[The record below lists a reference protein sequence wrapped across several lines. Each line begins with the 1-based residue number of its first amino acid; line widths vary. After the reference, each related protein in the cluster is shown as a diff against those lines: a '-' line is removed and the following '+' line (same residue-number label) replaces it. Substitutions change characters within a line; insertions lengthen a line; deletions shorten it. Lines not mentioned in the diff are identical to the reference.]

1 MMSIPMVDGSQL
13 LPEQFLTIEAPEV
26 WISRKPQRGDHIRVS
41 RLNGLYYHHG
51 IYITDNEVIHFTG
64 DDDDSVLDWS
74 KAHVIRTD
82 LGKFL
87 DGGTVEVKE
96 YNEDEL
102 ADLYPVEGIVNY
114 ARACLGDAGYHL
126 IFNNCEHF
134 ANVCT
139 LGRFRSRQVEDVLG
153 GNNMG
158 IFGSIW
164 DRVKEIF
171 SSSSSSSGGS
181 RSTSNY
187 NYEPDKVRV
196 AEIERNLKLEMAD
209 KEQERIELMRDAQLE
224 LLKAQGLTQIA
235 IDEARAKNM
244 KAFAEQLVVLQEKML
259 EVAKN
264 RIVIIE
270 EGSLPMIREIEAF
283 YEEVGARIQANGEEY
298 TTKKLP
304 QLLQLLQQYDKDSLE
319 YEIFATQI
327 KDDRERQNQFIMTQL
342 QKIQERQELVTKN
355 FLETK
360 DKIIEQTGRITQTVA
375 EEYLKKRAAS
385 LLPDDQNASLP
396 EAAQKKSVSES
407 LLEGQKKELLAEGRK
422 KNNP

>member
-1 MMSIPMVDGSQL
+1 MSIPVVADPQV

-26 WISRKPQRGDHIRVS
+26 WVSQKPQRGDHIRVS

-51 IYITDNEVIHFTG
+51 IYVTDDEVIHFTG

-82 LGKFL
+82 LAKFL
-87 DGGTVEVKE
+87 DGGTAEVKV

-114 ARACLGDAGYHL
+114 ARACLGDDGYHL

-153 GNNMG
+153 GNNMS

-164 DRVKEIF
+164 DSVKSIF
-171 SSSSSSSGGS
+171 SSSSSGGS

-187 NYEPDKVRV
+187 NHEPDKVRV

-209 KEQERIELMRDAQLE
+209 KERERIELMRDAQLE
-224 LLKAQGLTQIA
+224 LLKAQGMTQMA
-235 IDEARAKNM
+235 IDEARTKNM
-244 KAFAEQLVVLQEKML
+244 KAFAEQLAALQEKML

-283 YEEVGARIQANGEEY
+283 YEEVGNRIQAKGDEY

-304 QLLQLLQQYDKDSLE
+304 QLLHLLQQYEKDSPE
-319 YEIFATQI
+319 YEIFASQI

-360 DKIIEQTGRITQTVA
+360 DKIIEQTGRITQTIA
-375 EEYLKKRAAS
+375 EEYLKKKAAS
-385 LLPDDQNASLP
+385 LLPDYQSTAMP
-396 EAAQKKSVSES
+396 ELAHKKAGAKT
-407 LLEGQKKELLAEGRK
+407 LLKGQKKELLSEGQKRK
-422 KNNP
+422 NP

>member
-1 MMSIPMVDGSQL
+1 MSIPVVADPQV

-26 WISRKPQRGDHIRVS
+26 WVSQKPQRGDHIRVS

-51 IYITDNEVIHFTG
+51 IYVTDDEVIHFTG

-82 LGKFL
+82 LAKFL
-87 DGGTVEVKE
+87 DGGTAEVKV

-114 ARACLGDAGYHL
+114 ARACLGDDGYHL

-153 GNNMG
+153 GNNMS

-164 DRVKEIF
+164 GSVKSIF
-171 SSSSSSSGGS
+171 SSSSSGGS

-209 KEQERIELMRDAQLE
+209 KERERIELMRDAQLE
-224 LLKAQGLTQIA
+224 LLKAQGMTQMA
-235 IDEARAKNM
+235 IDEARTKNM
-244 KAFAEQLVVLQEKML
+244 KAFAEQLAALQEKML

-283 YEEVGARIQANGEEY
+283 YEEVGNRIQAKGDEY

-304 QLLQLLQQYDKDSLE
+304 QLLHLLQQYEKDSPE
-319 YEIFATQI
+319 YEIFASQI

-360 DKIIEQTGRITQTVA
+360 DKIIEQTGRITQTIA
-375 EEYLKKRAAS
+375 EEYLKKKAAS
-385 LLPDDQNASLP
+385 LLPDYQSTAMP
-396 EAAQKKSVSES
+396 ELAHKKAGAKT
-407 LLEGQKKELLAEGRK
+407 LLKGQKKELLSEGQKRK
-422 KNNP
+422 NP

>member
-1 MMSIPMVDGSQL
+1 MSIPVVADPQV

-26 WISRKPQRGDHIRVS
+26 WVSQKPQRGDHIRVS

-51 IYITDNEVIHFTG
+51 IYVTDDEVIHFTG

-82 LGKFL
+82 LAKFL
-87 DGGTVEVKE
+87 DGGTAEVKV

-114 ARACLGDAGYHL
+114 ARACLGDDGYHL

-153 GNNMG
+153 GNNMS

-164 DRVKEIF
+164 DSVKSIF
-171 SSSSSSSGGS
+171 SSSSSGGS

-209 KEQERIELMRDAQLE
+209 KERERIELMRDAQLE
-224 LLKAQGLTQIA
+224 LLKAQGMTQMA
-235 IDEARAKNM
+235 IDEARTKNM
-244 KAFAEQLVVLQEKML
+244 KAFAEQLAALQEKML

-283 YEEVGARIQANGEEY
+283 YEEVGNRIQAKGDEY

-304 QLLQLLQQYDKDSLE
+304 QLLHLLQQYEKDSPE
-319 YEIFATQI
+319 YEIFASQI

-360 DKIIEQTGRITQTVA
+360 DKIIEQTGRITQTIA
-375 EEYLKKRAAS
+375 EEYLKKKAAS
-385 LLPDDQNASLP
+385 LLPDYQSTAMP
-396 EAAQKKSVSES
+396 ELAHKKAGAKT
-407 LLEGQKKELLAEGRK
+407 LLKGQKKELLSEGQKRK
-422 KNNP
+422 NP

>member
-1 MMSIPMVDGSQL
+1 MSIPIVADPQP

-26 WISRKPQRGDHIRVS
+26 WVSQKPKRGDHIRVS

-51 IYITDNEVIHFTG
+51 IYVTDDEVIHFTG

-82 LGKFL
+82 LARFL
-87 DGGTVEVKE
+87 DGGTVEIKV

-102 ADLYPVEGIVNY
+102 SDLYPVEGIVNY

-139 LGRFRSRQVEDVLG
+139 LGRYRSRQVEDVLG
-153 GNNMG
+153 GNLMG

-164 DRVKEIF
+164 DDIKSIF
-171 SSSSSSSGGS
+171 SSSSSSGGS

-209 KEQERIELMRDAQLE
+209 KERERVELMRDAQLE
-224 LLKAQGLTQIA
+224 LLRAQAMTQIA
-235 IDEARAKNM
+235 IDEARTKNM
-244 KAFAEQLVVLQEKML
+244 KAFAEQLAVLQEKML

-270 EGSLPMIREIEAF
+270 EGSLPMIHEIEAF
-283 YEEVGARIQANGEEY
+283 YEEVGNRIQAKGDEY

-304 QLLQLLQQYDKDSLE
+304 QLLNLLQQYEKDSPE
-319 YEIFATQI
+319 YEIFVSQI

-342 QKIQERQELVTKN
+342 QKIQERQELVTKS

-360 DKIIEQTGRITQTVA
+360 DKIIEQTGRITQTIA
-375 EEYLKKRAAS
+375 EEYLKKKAAS
-385 LLPDDQNASLP
+385 LLPDYLGADMPP
-396 EAAQKKSVSES
+396 ELVHKKTGAEA
-407 LLEGQKKELLAEGRK
+407 LLRGQKKELLPEGQK
-422 KNNP
+422 GKNP

>member
-1 MMSIPMVDGSQL
+1 MSIPVVADPQV

-26 WISRKPQRGDHIRVS
+26 WVSQKPQRGDHIRVS

-51 IYITDNEVIHFTG
+51 IYVTDDEVIHFTG

-82 LGKFL
+82 LAKFL
-87 DGGTVEVKE
+87 DGGTAEVKV

-114 ARACLGDAGYHL
+114 ARACLGDDGYHL

-139 LGRFRSRQVEDVLG
+139 LGRFRSRQVEEVLG
-153 GNNMG
+153 GNNMS

-164 DRVKEIF
+164 DSVKSIF
-171 SSSSSSSGGS
+171 SSSSSGGS

-209 KEQERIELMRDAQLE
+209 KERERIELMRDAQLE
-224 LLKAQGLTQIA
+224 LLKAQGMTQMA
-235 IDEARAKNM
+235 IDEARTKNM
-244 KAFAEQLVVLQEKML
+244 KAFAEQLAALQEKML

-283 YEEVGARIQANGEEY
+283 YEEVGNRIQAKGDEY

-304 QLLQLLQQYDKDSLE
+304 QLLHLLQQYEKDSPE
-319 YEIFATQI
+319 YEIFASQI

-360 DKIIEQTGRITQTVA
+360 DKIIEQTGRITQTIA
-375 EEYLKKRAAS
+375 EEYLKKKAAS
-385 LLPDDQNASLP
+385 LLPDYQSTAMP
-396 EAAQKKSVSES
+396 ELAHKKAGAKT
-407 LLEGQKKELLAEGRK
+407 LLKGQKKELLSEGQKRK
-422 KNNP
+422 NP

>member
-1 MMSIPMVDGSQL
+1 MSIPVVADPQV

-26 WISRKPQRGDHIRVS
+26 WVSQKPQRGDHIRVS

-51 IYITDNEVIHFTG
+51 IYVTDDEVIHFTG

-82 LGKFL
+82 LAKFL
-87 DGGTVEVKE
+87 DGGTAEVKV

-114 ARACLGDAGYHL
+114 ARACLGDDGYHL

-153 GNNMG
+153 GNNMS
-158 IFGSIW
+158 IFGNIW
-164 DRVKEIF
+164 DSVKSIF
-171 SSSSSSSGGS
+171 SSSSSGGS

-209 KEQERIELMRDAQLE
+209 KERERIELMRDAQLE
-224 LLKAQGLTQIA
+224 LLKAQGMTQMA
-235 IDEARAKNM
+235 IDEARTKNM
-244 KAFAEQLVVLQEKML
+244 KAFAEQLAALQEKML

-283 YEEVGARIQANGEEY
+283 YEEVGNRIQAKGDEY

-304 QLLQLLQQYDKDSLE
+304 QLLHLLQQYEKDSPE
-319 YEIFATQI
+319 YEIFASQI

-360 DKIIEQTGRITQTVA
+360 DKIIEQTGRITQTIA
-375 EEYLKKRAAS
+375 EEYLKKKAAS
-385 LLPDDQNASLP
+385 LLPDYQSTAMP
-396 EAAQKKSVSES
+396 ELAHKKAGAKT
-407 LLEGQKKELLAEGRK
+407 LLKGQKKELLSEGQKRK
-422 KNNP
+422 NP

>member
-1 MMSIPMVDGSQL
+1 MSIPVVADPQV

-26 WISRKPQRGDHIRVS
+26 WVSQKPKRGDHIRVS

-51 IYITDNEVIHFTG
+51 IYVTDDEVIHFTG

-82 LGKFL
+82 LAKFL
-87 DGGTVEVKE
+87 DGGTAEVKV

-114 ARACLGDAGYHL
+114 ARACLGDDGYHL

-153 GNNMG
+153 GNNMS

-164 DRVKEIF
+164 DSVKSIF
-171 SSSSSSSGGS
+171 SSSSSGGS

-209 KEQERIELMRDAQLE
+209 KERERIELMRDAQLE
-224 LLKAQGLTQIA
+224 LLKAQGMTQMA
-235 IDEARAKNM
+235 IDEARTKNM
-244 KAFAEQLVVLQEKML
+244 KAFAEQLAALQEKML

-283 YEEVGARIQANGEEY
+283 YEEVGNRIQAKGDEY

-304 QLLQLLQQYDKDSLE
+304 QLLHLLQQYEKDSPE
-319 YEIFATQI
+319 YEIFASQI

-360 DKIIEQTGRITQTVA
+360 DKIIEQTGRITQTIA
-375 EEYLKKRAAS
+375 EEYLKKKAAS
-385 LLPDDQNASLP
+385 LLPDYQSTAMP
-396 EAAQKKSVSES
+396 ELAHKKAGAKT
-407 LLEGQKKELLAEGRK
+407 LLKGQKKELLSEGQKRK
-422 KNNP
+422 NP

>member
-1 MMSIPMVDGSQL
+1 MSIPVVADPQSL
-13 LPEQFLTIEAPEV
+13 SEPFLTIEAPEV
-26 WISRKPQRGDHIRVS
+26 WVSQKPQRGDHIRVS

-51 IYITDNEVIHFTG
+51 IYVTDDEVIHFTG
-64 DDDDSVLDWS
+64 DDDDSILDWS

-82 LGKFL
+82 LAKFL
-87 DGGTVEVKE
+87 DGGTAEVKV

-114 ARACLGDAGYHL
+114 ARACLGDDGYHL

-139 LGRFRSRQVEDVLG
+139 LGRFRSRQVEDALG
-153 GNNMG
+153 GNNMS

-164 DRVKEIF
+164 DSVKSIF
-171 SSSSSSSGGS
+171 SSSSSGGS

-209 KEQERIELMRDAQLE
+209 KERERIELMRDAQLE
-224 LLKAQGLTQIA
+224 LLKAQAMTQMA
-235 IDEARAKNM
+235 IDEARTKNM
-244 KAFAEQLVVLQEKML
+244 KAFAEQLAALQEKML

-283 YEEVGARIQANGEEY
+283 YEEVGDRIQAKGDEY

-304 QLLQLLQQYDKDSLE
+304 QLLHLLQQYEKDSPE
-319 YEIFATQI
+319 YEIFASQI

-342 QKIQERQELVTKN
+342 QKIQERQELVTKS

-360 DKIIEQTGRITQTVA
+360 DKIIEQTGRITQTIA
-375 EEYLKKRAAS
+375 EEYLKRKAVS
-385 LLPDDQNASLP
+385 LLPDYQSTAVP
-396 EAAQKKSVSES
+396 ELVHKKAKAEN
-407 LLEGQKKELLAEGRK
+407 LLDGQKKELLSEGQKRK
-422 KNNP
+422 NP

>member
-51 IYITDNEVIHFTG
+51 IYVTDDEVIHFTG

-82 LGKFL
+82 LAKFL
-87 DGGTVEVKE
+87 DGGTAEVKV

-114 ARACLGDAGYHL
+114 ARACLGDDGYHL

-153 GNNMG
+153 GNNMS

-164 DRVKEIF
+164 DSVKSIF
-171 SSSSSSSGGS
+171 SSSSSGGS

-209 KEQERIELMRDAQLE
+209 KERERIELMRDAQLE
-224 LLKAQGLTQIA
+224 LLKAQGMTQMA
-235 IDEARAKNM
+235 IDEARTKNM
-244 KAFAEQLVVLQEKML
+244 KAFAEQLAALQEKML

-283 YEEVGARIQANGEEY
+283 YEEVGNRIQAKGDEY

-304 QLLQLLQQYDKDSLE
+304 QILHLLQQYEKDSPE
-319 YEIFATQI
+319 YEIFASQI

-342 QKIQERQELVTKN
+342 QKIQERQELVTKS

-360 DKIIEQTGRITQTVA
+360 DKIIEQTGRITQTIA
-375 EEYLKKRAAS
+375 EEYLKKKAAS
-385 LLPDDQNASLP
+385 LLPDYQSTAMP
-396 EAAQKKSVSES
+396 ELAHKKAGAKT
-407 LLEGQKKELLAEGRK
+407 LLKGQKKELLSEGQKRK
-422 KNNP
+422 NP

>member
-1 MMSIPMVDGSQL
+1 MSIPVVADPQV

-26 WISRKPQRGDHIRVS
+26 WVSQKPQRGDHIRVS

-51 IYITDNEVIHFTG
+51 IYVTDDEVIHFTG

-82 LGKFL
+82 LAKFL
-87 DGGTVEVKE
+87 DGGTAEVKV

-114 ARACLGDAGYHL
+114 ARACLGDDGYHL

-153 GNNMG
+153 GNNMS

-164 DRVKEIF
+164 DSVKSIF
-171 SSSSSSSGGS
+171 SSSSSGGS

-209 KEQERIELMRDAQLE
+209 KERERIELMRDAQLE
-224 LLKAQGLTQIA
+224 LLKAQGMTQMA
-235 IDEARAKNM
+235 IDEARTKNM
-244 KAFAEQLVVLQEKML
+244 KAFAEQLAALQEKML

-283 YEEVGARIQANGEEY
+283 YEEVGNRIQAKGDEY

-304 QLLQLLQQYDKDSLE
+304 QLLHLLQKYEKDSPE
-319 YEIFATQI
+319 YEIFASQI

-360 DKIIEQTGRITQTVA
+360 DKIIEQTGRITQTIA
-375 EEYLKKRAAS
+375 EEYLKKKAAS
-385 LLPDDQNASLP
+385 LLPDYQSTAMP
-396 EAAQKKSVSES
+396 ELAHKKAGAKT
-407 LLEGQKKELLAEGRK
+407 LLKGQKKELLSEGQKRK
-422 KNNP
+422 NP